1 LPFTA
6 TRRSLG
12 IAWDAIY
19 HTAYSTSKFD
29 LRPKA
34 AAHVWY
40 FADKRNILNRIFVKR
55 AAAWTTFGFL
65 IPHAIF
71 SPSRHHHPYF
81 PSKPHRA
88 LEIGLYL
95 VAWYVVT
102 GWMTSYVRTTT
113 GAVCQLPLPPQL
125 AQNPSFSSLT
135 RIDQLPIVRADD
147 SGDVQSG
154 ATFINVPQEY
164 CSYGRNINPSAF
176 PELFSLLKPRTKQL
190 AEEGLY
196 KPFNVDST
204 DFRARFFEGFDLS
217 GHVFLLFASMAIITR
232 QLAPAL
238 KMVYERGTLVEAPG
252 KRIGGVQLAGHA
264 LSMVVG
270 LGLVLMWSFVSL
282 RAPRLGKTG

>member
-1 LPFTA
+1 
-6 TRRSLG
+6 
-12 IAWDAIY
+12 
-19 HTAYSTSKFD
+19 
-29 LRPKA
+29 
-34 AAHVWY
+34 
-40 FADKRNILNRIFVKR
+40 
-55 AAAWTTFGFL
+55 
-65 IPHAIF
+65 
-71 SPSRHHHPYF
+71 
-81 PSKPHRA
+81 
-88 LEIGLYL
+88 LYL

-154 ATFINVPQEY
+154 TTFINVPQEY

-282 RAPRLGKTG
+282 STSSGKKRNERLKTSPLPLARCYGPPRPTFTPSRKRSPATVSHRHLATCINASHS